1 MLIVQDRAHWLK
13 RKDMKLK
20 VLLTLIY
27 LSWARYIDTLRMH
40 GVPGGRNFF
49 RFQPEDFYLTDFNFY
64 FTLYLKFY
72 LNYV

>member
-13 RKDMKLK
+13 RNDMKLK

-27 LSWARYIDTLRMH
+27 LSWARYIDTLRMN
-40 GVPGGRNFF
+40 GVRGGRNFF
-49 RFQPEDFYLTDFNFY
+49 RFQPRDFYQTDFNLY
-64 FTLYLKFY
+64 ITLYLKFY